1 MYVCMYVCLG
11 IFFPHKEVQ
20 YLCSLFAF
28 CKFVFL
34 PLEVVAFSSLGL

>member
-1 MYVCMYVCLG
+1 
-11 IFFPHKEVQ
+11 
-20 YLCSLFAF
+20 LCSLFAF